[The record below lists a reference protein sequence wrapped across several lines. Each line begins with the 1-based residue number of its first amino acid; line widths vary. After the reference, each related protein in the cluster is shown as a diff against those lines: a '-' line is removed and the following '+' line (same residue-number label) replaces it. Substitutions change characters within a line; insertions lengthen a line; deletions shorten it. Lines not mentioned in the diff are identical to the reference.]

1 MSGSIRW
8 YNYISDGGQTYAIQ
22 ADKSNVAAVNS
33 ATGGTTPASLPTA
46 AVPRN
51 IKPRYALFSDTSGT
65 IRRKVV
71 LLTPADVAA
80 LTSTTNFVPQGE
92 TATVTIT
99 AIRGEKASLPKLAD
113 TGRTT

>member
-8 YNYISDGGQTYAIQ
+8 FNYTTDGGLTFSLQ
-22 ADKSNVAAVNS
+22 ADRSNIAAVNPS
-33 ATGGTTPASLPTA
+33 GAATPGSLSVS

-51 IKPRYALFSDTSGT
+51 VKIRYALFADVTGL
-65 IRRKVV
+65 IRRKVP

-80 LTSTTNFVPQGE
+80 LSATLSFVPSGE
-92 TATVTIT
+92 TATVNLTYIV
-99 AIRGEKASLPKLAD
+99 GESTRLPKLAD